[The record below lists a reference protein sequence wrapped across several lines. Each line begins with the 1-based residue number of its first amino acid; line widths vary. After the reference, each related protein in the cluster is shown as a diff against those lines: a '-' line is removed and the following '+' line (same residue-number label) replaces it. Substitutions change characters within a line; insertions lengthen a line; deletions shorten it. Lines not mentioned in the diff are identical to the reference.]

1 MTKHSP
7 LYTFICAWACGCI
20 RTHQHLRQISVIWWP
35 ELYHQNK
42 LVPFLSLFCL
52 FPMPNIYVA
61 HGLFP
66 VPLQILFCHSFS
78 SFWPDLSLLT
88 NGALKAY
95 LSLFSFC
102 LGGGLGGCYGV
113 IATKKSDAL
122 FYFSPS
128 RPLVL
133 PFEILM
139 LDGNPLWNC
148 VMLGWVVRS
157 QKWQLYLAI
166 TRFWILCYVYVYKKI
181 CKPSVWFGCYNLLQQ
196 IHFSHNWISV
206 WH

>member
-1 MTKHSP
+1 
-7 LYTFICAWACGCI
+7 
-20 RTHQHLRQISVIWWP
+20 
-35 ELYHQNK
+35 
-42 LVPFLSLFCL
+42 
-52 FPMPNIYVA
+52 MPNFDLA
-61 HGLFP
+61 RGLFP
-66 VPLQILFCHSFS
+66 VPLQVLFWHSFS
-78 SFWPDLSLLT
+78 LFWPDLSLLT
-88 NGALKAY
+88 NRALKCY

-102 LGGGLGGCYGV
+102 LGEGGGGGGVGGLWRYCD
-113 IATKKSDAL
+113 KKSDAL

-166 TRFWILCYVYVYKKI
+166 TRFWFLGYVYVYKKI
-181 CKPSVWFGCYNLLQQ
+181 CSAWYGCFTFITNESILAMTEFQ
-196 IHFSHNWISV
+196 NRK
-206 WH
+206 

>member
-1 MTKHSP
+1 MHLDDQTQSIIH
-7 LYTFICAWACGCI
+7 LFICAWACGCI

-42 LVPFLSLFCL
+42 LVAFLSLFCL
-52 FPMPNIYVA
+52 FPSNAKFLWGTWAI
-61 HGLFP
+61 
-66 VPLQILFCHSFS
+66 S
-78 SFWPDLSLLT
+78 SLTADSLLPFFLLILT
-88 NGALKAY
+88 WSVPADKRSPQS
-95 LSLFSFC
+95 LSELVQ
-102 LGGGLGGCYGV
+102 LLLRWGVGGVLWRYCD
-113 IATKKSDAL
+113 KKSDAL

-157 QKWQLYLAI
+157 QKWQLYLVI
-166 TRFWILCYVYVYKKI
+166 TRFWILGYVYVYKKI
-181 CKPSVWFGCYNLLQQ
+181 CRPSVWFGC
-196 IHFSHNWISV
+196 
-206 WH
+206 